1 KQPSTEEKATT
12 EQPST
17 EEKATTEQPST
28 EEKATTKQR
37 STEEKATTE
46 QPSTEETTT
55 KPADSTQSESSSNE
69 DKESNKNLTDDNKTT
84 NDSVTSDT
92 KAIASKMNEPTVS
105 DDSSVT
111 DKKAYTDD
119 VVSNLNVDTDNKEAI
134 TNAVSNDIDLEN
146 ASQDEINNA
155 IVAEALKTDFTNSDY
170 GFNSPFMT
178 LAALSP
184 KAASTTNA
192 TNDSN
197 LGSRAITT
205 FAADTSAGRDV
216 SNKVNV
222 TNLRTSINNNE
233 NNNTYHASTYETVH
247 LKSDYTLDNDVH
259 ENDYFT
265 INYGTNF
272 RPGGL
277 DYPKTPQ
284 NLYNNQGGLVATGT
298 YDPNTNSTTYKFT
311 NYVDQYENI
320 RGNFDIITSVKKDVV
335 KNSGSYS
342 YNPTVAGES
351 LNKQINV
358 IYGHD
363 SSLAASAAVTSVED
377 DTNIEHVTVYYNEVG
392 RSLKS
397 TGSLT
402 NAKITLNNATF
413 DKNTANFK
421 VYRVTNNA
429 AFTDSYVP
437 NLQYAT
443 QIKVPINFNSNNQ
456 AVLTLPAKGLD
467 SRYIITYDA
476 KQTENTKTV
485 THTLE
490 YTMNDG
496 NKIYSSDYGKP
507 FKLTIDNVASSS
519 TASGDNPMYSLGD
532 RVWND
537 VNHNGIQDDNDQGIQ
552 GVYVT
557 LKDSNN
563 RELQR
568 VTTDATGHY
577 QFDNLQNG
585 TYTVEFS
592 IPKDRN
598 GKDYTLSPANNTND
612 DTVDSDGELDSARN
626 IVTATGIIND
636 SDNMTVDTGFY
647 LEQPT
652 YKLGDYVWQDTNDN
666 GIQDDGDTGISG
678 VTVTLT
684 NNETNETTTTTT
696 DATGKYEFNGL
707 SNGTY
712 TVTFTTPEN
721 MVDAKTG
728 TTTSDKDSNPSTSTV
743 VINNADDM
751 TIDKGYVPTY
761 NLGDRVWEDT
771 DKNGI
776 QDAGEKGFANVGV
789 ELRDSNNKVIDTATT
804 DSNGN
809 YLFTNVKNGTYTV
822 VFQTPDGYTA
832 TLANVGNDDAIDSN
846 GTTTIATINGADNL
860 TVDSGFYKDT
870 PVPTPNKYNVGDRV
884 WNDVNRNG
892 IQDDGE
898 SGIGGVNVILKKDG
912 RTIGNTVTDNQG
924 NYGFYDLDEGE
935 YTIEFIDPDG
945 YTETTSNAPGS
956 TTEND
961 SNGPVVRIE
970 LHNDDNSIDYGLYKD
985 TQSGY
990 EITVEDVSYK
1000 NVVRENK
1007 ELPKNSIQLVQQ
1019 GEDGRDRVF
1028 YKELGYNPDL
1038 TGIDDSKLLEEDG
1051 YYWQEVRRDNLYS
1064 PKDAIIEYNLDN
1076 NEGVTNITY
1085 NPTTN
1090 QFKVEYSD
1098 REPKYIDGPNPKD
1111 GKDGQ
1116 SVTTVTERGT
1126 KGDQTGSYIRTYYI
1140 NADGSRGDLISESF
1154 VADGKDGENGKDGK
1168 DGENGK
1174 DGKDGEN
1181 GKDGQSVTTVTERG
1195 TKGDQTGSYIRT
1207 YYINA
1212 DGSRGDLISES
1223 FVADGKD
1230 GENGKDGKDGKDGEN
1245 GKDGQSVTTVTE
1257 RGTKGDQ
1264 TGSYIRTYYIN

>member
-1 KQPSTEEKATT
+1 MSKRKQGPINKKVDFLPNRLNKYSIRKFTVGTASILVGASLVFGVSEEVQAAENTNDSTTESNESTQKSTVDTTEVTTTQEERPSTKETTTSEQSVSTEEASTQNNTTQATT
-12 EQPST
+12 EQP
-17 EEKATTEQPST
+17 
-28 EEKATTKQR
+28 

-92 KAIASKMNEPTVS
+92 KAIASKMNKPTVS

-119 VVSNLNVDTDNKEAI
+119 IVSNLNVDTDNKEAI

-155 IVAEALKTDFTNSDY
+155 IVAEALKTDFTNPDY
-170 GFNSPFMT
+170 GVNTPI
-178 LAALSP
+178 AL
-184 KAASTTNA
+184 ASTLNTTSSTSPTRSFSPYMSLMTYAAETPTSGTNV
-192 TNDSN
+192 NN
-197 LGSRAITT
+197 KITIT
-205 FAADTSAGRDV
+205 DASMTV
-216 SNKVNV
+216 KK
-222 TNLRTSINNNE
+222 RTSHADDYIVPTNE
-233 NNNTYHASTYETVH
+233 EQFNIKAN
-247 LKSDYTLDNDVH
+247 YTLDDSIT
-259 ENDYFT
+259 EGDTFT
-265 INYGTNF
+265 IKYGDYI
-272 RPGGL
+272 RPGALELPATNTQLRSNKGEI
-277 DYPKTPQ
+277 
-284 NLYNNQGGLVATGT
+284 VANGV
-298 YDPNTNSTTYKFT
+298 YDQSTNTTTYTFT
-311 NYVDQYENI
+311 NYVDQYQNVKGSFSLIATPKRETANVD
-320 RGNFDIITSVKKDVV
+320 GQSYPMSVKIAGQEIDGKPYKVEYGNH
-335 KNSGSYS
+335 KN
-342 YNPTVAGES
+342 
-351 LNKQINV
+351 Q
-358 IYGHD
+358 
-363 SSLAASAAVTSVED
+363 
-377 DTNIEHVTVYYNEVG
+377 
-392 RSLKS
+392 
-397 TGSLT
+397 LT
-402 NAKITLNNATF
+402 NAAVAYVDNTKNEHVEVAYLNQNNLNPRPAHYFSTV
-413 DKNTANFK
+413 KNGQFGEVK
-421 VYRVTNNA
+421 VYKVLDNS
-429 AFTDSYVP
+429 AFVDSFNP
-437 NLQYAT
+437 NLNSSSVKEVTSSFTPDVNNDKTRVDIKFADKMHKGQKYIVVQSVKPSGTGNVYTEYWVTRDGTTNGYAQYNHGSKST
-443 QIKVPINFNSNNQ
+443 
-456 AVLTLPAKGLD
+456 
-467 SRYIITYDA
+467 
-476 KQTENTKTV
+476 TV
-485 THTLE
+485 SYL
-490 YTMNDG
+490 NG
-496 NKIYSSDYGKP
+496 
-507 FKLTIDNVASSS
+507 SS

-626 IVTATGIIND
+626 IVTATGMINN

-696 DATGKYEFNGL
+696 DATGKYEFNDL
-707 SNGTY
+707 SNGKY

-1038 TGIDDSKLLEEDG
+1038 IGIDDSKLLEEDG

-1098 REPKYIDGPNPKD
+1098 REPEYIDGPNPKD

-1116 SVTTVTERGT
+1116 SVTT
-1126 KGDQTGSYIRTYYI
+1126 
-1140 NADGSRGDLISESF
+1140 
-1154 VADGKDGENGKDGK
+1154 
-1168 DGENGK
+1168 
-1174 DGKDGEN
+1174 
-1181 GKDGQSVTTVTERG
+1181 
-1195 TKGDQTGSYIRT
+1195 
-1207 YYINA
+1207 
-1212 DGSRGDLISES
+1212 
-1223 FVADGKD
+1223 
-1230 GENGKDGKDGKDGEN
+1230 
-1245 GKDGQSVTTVTE
+1245 
-1257 RGTKGDQ
+1257 
-1264 TGSYIRTYYIN
+1264 